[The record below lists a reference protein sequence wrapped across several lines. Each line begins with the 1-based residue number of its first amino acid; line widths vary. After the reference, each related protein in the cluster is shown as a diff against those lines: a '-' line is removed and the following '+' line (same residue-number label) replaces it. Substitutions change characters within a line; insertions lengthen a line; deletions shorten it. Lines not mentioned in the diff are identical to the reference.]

1 MDVIESEG
9 LTKRFGDVLAVDNV
23 TFRVREG
30 EIFGFLGPNGA
41 GKTTTINMLITLMR
55 PTEGSARVAGYDII
69 KEPDKVRKKIGVVFQ
84 DPTLDRRLTGWEN
97 LYIHGRLYGISS
109 RELKLR
115 IKELFEFVEL
125 KGWENKI
132 VQYYSGGMMRR
143 LEIARALL
151 YNPEILFLDEPTLGL
166 DPQSRAKVW
175 DYIREIKSEEGMTI
189 FLTTHYMEEAEKL
202 CDRVAIIDYGR
213 IIALGTVE
221 ELKSKVGNE
230 IIYLNTT
237 LDGQE
242 KIFIERLRSLDSI
255 RDLKVLKDGIISLS
269 VNNAPETIPKVLQ
282 EAQRLEVEIREVRYL
297 RPSLEDVFLQLT
309 GKGLRDEEA
318 TFFDHVRMRRIRMR
332 RGGRR

>member
-1 MDVIESEG
+1 MHVIEAEE
-9 LTKRFGDVLAVDNV
+9 LTKRFGDVLAVDEV
-23 TFRVREG
+23 TFQVREG

-41 GKTTTINMLITLMR
+41 GKTTTINMLITLIK
-55 PTEGSARVAGYDII
+55 PTKGTARVAGYDVIRQ
-69 KEPDKVRKKIGVVFQ
+69 PSKVRKKIGVVFQ

-109 RELKLR
+109 GELRSKIREL
-115 IKELFEFVEL
+115 IEFVEL

-175 DYIREIKSEEGMTI
+175 DYIRQIKREEGMTI
-189 FLTTHYMEEAEKL
+189 FMTTHYMEEAEKL
-202 CDRVAIIDYGR
+202 CDRVAIIDHGK

-230 IIYLNTT
+230 IIYLNVA
-237 LDGQE
+237 LDGPE
-242 KIFIERLRSLDSI
+242 KVFIERIKSHDSI
-255 RDLKVLKDGIISLS
+255 QDLKVLGEGIISLS
-269 VNNAPETIPKVLQ
+269 VSNAPETIPKVFQ
-282 EAQRLEVEIREVRYL
+282 EAQKLGIEIKEVRYL

-332 RGGRR
+332 RAGRR

>member
-23 TFRVREG
+23 TFKVKEG

-41 GKTTTINMLITLMR
+41 GKTTTINMLITLMK
-55 PTEGSARVAGYDII
+55 PTKGTARVAGYDVI

-97 LYIHGRLYGISS
+97 LYIHGRLYGIPSE
-109 RELKLR
+109 ELKYR
-115 IKELFEFVEL
+115 IRRLFEFVEL
-125 KGWENKI
+125 KGWEGKI

-175 DYIREIKSEEGMTI
+175 DYIRQIKRKEGMTI

-230 IIYLNTT
+230 IIYLNASSNGHKT
-237 LDGQE
+237 D
-242 KIFIERLRSLDSI
+242 FIERIRALDSI
-255 RDLKVLKDGIISLS
+255 QGLKVLKDGVISLS
-269 VNNAPETIPKVLQ
+269 VSNAPETIPIVLQ
-282 EAQRLEVEIREVRYL
+282 EAQKFGVEIKEVRYL

-318 TFFDHVRMRRIRMR
+318 SFFDHVRMRRMRMR
-332 RGGRR
+332 RR

>member
-1 MDVIESEG
+1 MHVIEAER
-9 LTKRFGDVLAVDNV
+9 LTKRFGEVLAVDEV
-23 TFRVREG
+23 TFQVREG

-41 GKTTTINMLITLMR
+41 GKTTTINMLITLIR
-55 PTEGSARVAGYDII
+55 PTKGTAKVAGYDVIR
-69 KEPDKVRKKIGVVFQ
+69 EPGKVRKKIGVVFQ

-97 LYIHGRLYGISS
+97 LYIHGRLYGIPSGELRS
-109 RELKLR
+109 KIREL
-115 IKELFEFVEL
+115 IEFVEL
-125 KGWENKI
+125 KGWENRI

-175 DYIREIKSEEGMTI
+175 DYIRQIKKEDGMTI

-202 CDRVAIIDYGR
+202 CDRVAIIDHGR
-213 IIALGTVE
+213 IIALGAVE

-230 IIYLNTT
+230 IIYLNTSF
-237 LDGQE
+237 DGQE
-242 KIFIERLRSLDSI
+242 NIFIDRVRSLDSI

-269 VNNAPETIPKVLQ
+269 VNNAPETIPRVLK
-282 EAQRLEVEIREVRYL
+282 EAQKLGVEIREVRYL

>member
-55 PTEGSARVAGYDII
+55 PTKGSARVAGYDII

-97 LYIHGRLYGISS
+97 LYIHGRLYGIPS

-230 IIYLNTT
+230 IIYLNASPNGHKR
-237 LDGQE
+237 D
-242 KIFIERLRSLDSI
+242 FIERIRVLDSI
-255 RDLKVLKDGIISLS
+255 QGLKVLKDGVISLS
-269 VNNAPETIPKVLQ
+269 VNNAPETIPIVLQ
-282 EAQRLEVEIREVRYL
+282 EAQKLGVEIKEVRYL

-318 TFFDHVRMRRIRMR
+318 SFFDHIRMR
-332 RGGRR
+332 RMRMRRRR

>member
-1 MDVIESEG
+1 MSVIESEG
-9 LTKRFGDVLAVDNV
+9 LTKRFGDLLAVDNV
-23 TFRVREG
+23 TFQVKEG

-41 GKTTTINMLITLMR
+41 GKTTTINMLITLMK
-55 PTEGSARVAGYDII
+55 PTKGTARVAGFDVT
-69 KEPDKVRKKIGVVFQ
+69 KEPDKVRKRIGVVFQ
-84 DPTLDRRLTGWEN
+84 DPTLDRRLTGYEN
-97 LYIHGRLYGISS
+97 LYIHGRLYGIPSK
-109 RELKLR
+109 ELKSR
-115 IKELFEFVEL
+115 ISELLEFVEL

-175 DYIREIKSEEGMTI
+175 DYIRQIKREEGMTI

-202 CDRVAIIDYGR
+202 CDRVAIIDHGK

-230 IIYLNTT
+230 IIYLNTS
-237 LDGQE
+237 LNGHE
-242 KIFIERLRSLDSI
+242 GIFLERIKSLDSI
-255 RDLKVLKDGIISLS
+255 QELKVLKDGIISLS
-269 VNNAPETIPKVLQ
+269 VNNAPETIPIVLQ
-282 EAQRLEVEIREVRYL
+282 EAQKLGVEIREVRYL

-318 TFFDHVRMRRIRMR
+318 SFFDQVRIRRMRRR
-332 RGGRR
+332 R

>member
-97 LYIHGRLYGISS
+97 LYIHGRLYGIPS